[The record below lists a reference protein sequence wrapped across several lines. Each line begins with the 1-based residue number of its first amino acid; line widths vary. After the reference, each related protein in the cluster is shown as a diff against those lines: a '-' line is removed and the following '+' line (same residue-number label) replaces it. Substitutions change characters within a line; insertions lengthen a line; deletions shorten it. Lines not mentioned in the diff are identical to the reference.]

1 MNANEVAKAAG
12 IGKDTLRYYEK
23 IGLIS
28 IPPRGQNGYRQYPA
42 SVLDELR
49 FIRLGQSVGFT
60 LNEIKPAIPF
70 IQNPKPDCPLLKNA
84 IASQIQRIEDK
95 MRELKQ
101 SRETLMRWQQ
111 KLEQHPVNATS

>member
-1 MNANEVAKAAG
+1 MNANEVAKTAG

-28 IPPRGQNGYRQYPA
+28 MPPRGANGYRVYPA
-42 SVLDELR
+42 SVLEELR

-84 IASQIQRIEDK
+84 ITSQITRIEDK
-95 MRELKQ
+95 MAELEQ
-101 SRETLMRWQQ
+101 SRETLLRWLQ
-111 KLEQHPVNATS
+111 KLEQHPTQQNS